1 MAVSLIQTGVLETRS
16 YGTAFAPDHVDGNPM
31 PQNPPSTRIRRR
43 YLVEWQSGDDVVCT
57 GFTHDI
63 SPTGGFVRSS
73 NIPKVGETLALWLL
87 IPNGGKLKLRCSVVR
102 LQELPQNLRSA
113 RPSGFGIRLTDAP
126 EEYFQLL
133 ANLFSLRFA
142 AS

>member
-1 MAVSLIQTGVLETRS
+1 
-16 YGTAFAPDHVDGNPM
+16 M
-31 PQNPPSTRIRRR
+31 PHNTPSTRIRRR
-43 YLVEWQSGDDVVCT
+43 YLVEWQSGDDVLYT

-87 IPNGGKLKLRCSVVR
+87 IPRGGKLKLRCSVVR
-102 LQELPQNLRSA
+102 SQEVPQHLRA
-113 RPSGFGIRLTDAP
+113 TRPSGFGVRLTEAP

-142 AS
+142 ATGESADHRRREAASSTK